1 MPDDLGMEAENPLR
15 VGLETERVGPP
26 CAVVIFGAS
35 GDLTHRK
42 LIPALYNLDVSRLLA
57 AGTAVVGFARREYSD
72 ASFRADAK
80 TATAK
85 HSRRKPL
92 NEAVWNDFEQGLF
105 YVQGNYDD
113 EASYVKLR
121 ETLEQLDASRGTS
134 GNRVFYLSTPPDVFG
149 TIATHLAKA
158 GLVPPPGDPKR
169 FGRIIIEKPF
179 GHDLASSRKL
189 DQEIHAVLDERQVF
203 RIDHYLGKEAVQN
216 LLAFRFGNS
225 IFEPLWNRQH
235 VDHVQITAAED
246 IGVEGRGRFYE
257 KAGTTRDI
265 IQNHLL
271 QLVMVTAMEPPTAF
285 DADAVRDEKV
295 KVLHSLR
302 PIRPEQVDRLTV
314 RGQYGAGSFG
324 GEVVPGYRQEP
335 DVAPDSMTETFAAMK
350 LEIDNWRWS
359 GVPFYIRAGKRMTRR
374 VTEIAVTFREIPIA
388 LFRDEGARTQPNALA
403 LRIQPD
409 EGITL
414 RFSSK
419 VPGPNMMLRDV
430 NMDFRYGSTYGKS
443 TPEAYE
449 RLLLDAMLG
458 DATLFARTDEV
469 DTAWRFISPILDAWQ
484 TQKPPPEFPNYAA
497 GTWGPAAANELM
509 ARDGRR
515 WRRP

>member
-1 MPDDLGMEAENPLR
+1 MEVENPLR
-15 VGLETERVGPP
+15 VGLEVERVAPP

-42 LIPALYNLDVSRLLA
+42 LIPALYNLAVSRLL
-57 AGTAVVGFARREYSD
+57 GSGSAVVGFARKPSSD
-72 ASFRADAK
+72 DAFRSDAK

-85 HSRRKPL
+85 YSRRKPL
-92 NEAVWNDFEQGLF
+92 NDAVWNDFAQGLF
-105 YVQGNYDD
+105 YVHGNYDD
-113 EASYVKLR
+113 PASYARLK
-121 ETLEQLDASRGTS
+121 ETLEDLDASRGTR
-134 GNRVFYLSTPPDVFG
+134 GNRIFYLSTPPEVFG
-149 TIATHLAKA
+149 TIITQLAHA
-158 GLVPPPGDPKR
+158 GLVPSPSDPDH

-179 GHDLASSRKL
+179 GHDLASSRAL
-189 DQEIHAVLDERQVF
+189 DREIHAVLDERQIF

-235 VDHVQITAAED
+235 VDHVQITAAEELG
-246 IGVEGRGRFYE
+246 IEGRGRFYE

-271 QLVMVTAMEPPTAF
+271 QLVMVTAMEPPAAF

-295 KVLHSLR
+295 KVLQALR
-302 PIRPEQVDRLTV
+302 PIPPDEVAQLTV
-314 RGQYGAGSFG
+314 RGQYGPGSFG
-324 GEVVPGYRQEP
+324 GEIVRGYRQEA
-335 DVAPDSMTETFAAMK
+335 DVAPHSMTETFAAMK
-350 LEIDNWRWS
+350 LQIDNWRWS
-359 GVPFYIRAGKRMTRR
+359 GVPFYIRAGKRLTKR
-374 VTEIAVTFREIPIA
+374 VTEIAVIFREIPIA
-388 LFRDEGARTQPNALA
+388 LFRDEGARTQPNALVM
-403 LRIQPD
+403 RIQPD

-419 VPGPNMMLRDV
+419 VPGPNMVLRDV

-449 RLLLDAMLG
+449 RLLLDAMIG

-469 DTAWRFISPILDAWQ
+469 DSAWQFISPILDQWAVQ
-484 TQKPPPEFPNYAA
+484 QPPSPFPNYAA
-497 GTWGPAAANELM
+497 GTWGPADAHELM